1 MLTHIYNFLEKSVE
15 NFSEKIAFVEPFA
28 KERKEITYKEFD
40 LYSRKVASEIL
51 RKLNNDTLPLQKAIL
66 IILPKGID
74 CLISFFGV
82 ALSGNF
88 YTLLDEKSPKERI
101 EKVIEVLKPK
111 LLITSKDLNLDLNL
125 PTLYTQDFKSFNI
138 DENLIT
144 KAKEKHIDTNLL
156 YVLFTSGSTGIPKG
170 VSIAHK
176 SVIDYAFHF
185 CEAFEVDENEII
197 ANQAPLYVDAS
208 LPDIL
213 ATIKPSATLHLIPNY
228 LFVFPNKIL
237 DYLEQ
242 EKITM
247 IFWKPTVLIYFIKD
261 QDNLKNYPLKNL
273 NKILIGGEIMPIKQ
287 LNIWR
292 KHFPNALFA
301 NCYGPTEI
309 TDVCCYYILDREFSE
324 NEILPIGKA
333 YKNTEL
339 LVFDENMNFIS
350 PKQIG
355 VKGELFVRGTSL
367 SLGYYNDKEKT
378 KQAFVQNPLHDNY
391 LDLLYKT
398 GDIVSYNEF
407 GELLCYGRNDNR
419 IKFMGHRIEL
429 GEIESVINS
438 HSKIILCACIFKE
451 KIICFYESD
460 EELDF
465 KAFLKDKLPSYM
477 IPKNFI
483 KIEKFKL
490 NQNSKI
496 DRKALHELI

>member
-1 MLTHIYNFLEKSVE
+1 MTTHIYNFLEKSLIK
-15 NFSEKIAFVEPFA
+15 FSEKTAFVEPFA
-28 KERKEITYKEFD
+28 KERKEITYKDFD
-40 LYSRKVASEIL
+40 LFSKKLASEIL
-51 RKLNNDTLPLQKAIL
+51 KTLKNDNPTQVPVL

-88 YTLLDEKSPKERI
+88 YTLLDEKSPKERV

-111 LLITSKDLNLDLNL
+111 LFITSKDLKFNLDL
-125 PTLYTQDFKSFNI
+125 PTLYTQDFESFNI
-138 DENLIT
+138 DESLI
-144 KAKEKHIDTNLL
+144 KNAKEKHIDTNLL

-213 ATIKPSATLHLIPNY
+213 ATIKPSATLHLIPNH
-228 LFVFPNKIL
+228 LFAFPNKIL

-292 KHFPNALFA
+292 KHLPNALFA

-378 KQAFVQNPLHDNY
+378 KQAFIQNPLHDNY

-477 IPKNFI
+477 IPKHFI

>member
-1 MLTHIYNFLEKSVE
+1 MITHIYDFLEKSLIK
-15 NFSEKIAFVEPFA
+15 FSEKTAFVEPFA
-28 KERKEITYKEFD
+28 KERKEITYKDFD
-40 LYSRKVASEIL
+40 LFSKKLASEIL
-51 RKLNNDTLPLQKAIL
+51 KTLKNDNPTQAPVL

-88 YTLLDEKSPKERI
+88 YTLLDEKSPKERV

-111 LLITSKDLNLDLNL
+111 LFITSKDLKFNLDL
-125 PTLYTQDFKSFNI
+125 PTLYTQDFESFNI
-138 DENLIT
+138 DESLI
-144 KAKEKHIDTNLL
+144 KNAKEKHIDTNLL

-213 ATIKPSATLHLIPNY
+213 ATIKPSATLHLIPNH
-228 LFVFPNKIL
+228 LFAFPNKIL

-292 KHFPNALFA
+292 KHLPNALFA

-378 KQAFVQNPLHDNY
+378 KQAFIQNPLHDNY

-477 IPKNFI
+477 IPKHFI

>member
-1 MLTHIYNFLEKSVE
+1 MTTHIYDFLEK
-15 NFSEKIAFVEPFA
+15 NLIKFSEKTAFVEPFA
-28 KERKEITYKEFD
+28 KERKEITYKDFD
-40 LYSRKVASEIL
+40 LFSKKLASEIL
-51 RKLNNDTLPLQKAIL
+51 KTLKNDNPTQAPVL
-66 IILPKGID
+66 IILPKGIN

-88 YTLLDEKSPKERI
+88 YTLLDEKSPKERV

-111 LLITSKDLNLDLNL
+111 LFITSKDLKFNLDL
-125 PTLYTQDFKSFNI
+125 PTFYTQDFESFNI
-138 DENLIT
+138 DESLI
-144 KAKEKHIDTNLL
+144 KNAKEKHIDTNLL

-213 ATIKPSATLHLIPNY
+213 ATIKPSATLHLIPNH
-228 LFVFPNKIL
+228 LFAFPNKIL

-292 KHFPNALFA
+292 KHLPNALFA

-378 KQAFVQNPLHDNY
+378 KQAFIQNPLHDNY

-477 IPKNFI
+477 IPKHFI

>member
-1 MLTHIYNFLEKSVE
+1 MTTHIYDFLEKSLIK
-15 NFSEKIAFVEPFA
+15 FSEKTAFVEPFA
-28 KERKEITYKEFD
+28 KERKEITYKDFD
-40 LYSRKVASEIL
+40 LFSKKLASEIL
-51 RKLNNDTLPLQKAIL
+51 KTLKNDNPTQVPVL

-88 YTLLDEKSPKERI
+88 YTLLDEKSPKERV

-111 LLITSKDLNLDLNL
+111 LFITSKDLKFNLDL
-125 PTLYTQDFKSFNI
+125 PTLYTQDFESFNI
-138 DENLIT
+138 DESLI
-144 KAKEKHIDTNLL
+144 KNAKEKHIDTNLL

-170 VSIAHK
+170 VSIAHR

-213 ATIKPSATLHLIPNY
+213 ATIKPSATLHLIPNH
-228 LFVFPNKIL
+228 LFAFPNKIL

-292 KHFPNALFA
+292 KHLPNALFA

-378 KQAFVQNPLHDNY
+378 KQAFIQNPLHDNY

-477 IPKNFI
+477 IPKHFI

>member
-1 MLTHIYNFLEKSVE
+1 MTTHIYNFLEKSLIK
-15 NFSEKIAFVEPFA
+15 FSEKTAFVEPFA
-28 KERKEITYKEFD
+28 KERKEITYKDFD
-40 LYSRKVASEIL
+40 LFSKKLASEIL
-51 RKLNNDTLPLQKAIL
+51 KTLKNDNPTQAPVL

-88 YTLLDEKSPKERI
+88 YTLLDEKSPKERV

-111 LLITSKDLNLDLNL
+111 LFITSKDLKFNLDL
-125 PTLYTQDFKSFNI
+125 PTLYTQDFESFNI
-138 DENLIT
+138 DESLI
-144 KAKEKHIDTNLL
+144 KNAKEKHIDTNLL

-213 ATIKPSATLHLIPNY
+213 ATIKPSATLHLIPNH
-228 LFVFPNKIL
+228 LFAFPNKIL

-292 KHFPNALFA
+292 KHLPNALFA

-378 KQAFVQNPLHDNY
+378 KQAFIQNPLHDNY

-477 IPKNFI
+477 IPKHFI

>member
-1 MLTHIYNFLEKSVE
+1 MTTHIYDFLEKSLIK
-15 NFSEKIAFVEPFA
+15 FSEKTAFVEPFA
-28 KERKEITYKEFD
+28 KERKEITYKDFD
-40 LYSRKVASEIL
+40 LFSKKLASEIL
-51 RKLNNDTLPLQKAIL
+51 KTLKNDNPTQAPVL

-88 YTLLDEKSPKERI
+88 YTLLDEKSPKERV

-111 LLITSKDLNLDLNL
+111 LFITSKDLKFNLDL
-125 PTLYTQDFKSFNI
+125 PTLYTQDFESFNI
-138 DENLIT
+138 DESLI
-144 KAKEKHIDTNLL
+144 KNAKEKHIDTNLL

-213 ATIKPSATLHLIPNY
+213 ATIKPSATLHLIPNH
-228 LFVFPNKIL
+228 LFAFPNKIL

-292 KHFPNALFA
+292 KHLPNALFA

-378 KQAFVQNPLHDNY
+378 KQAFIQNPLHDNY

>member
-1 MLTHIYNFLEKSVE
+1 MTTHIYDFLEKSLIK
-15 NFSEKIAFVEPFA
+15 FSEKTAFVEPFA
-28 KERKEITYKEFD
+28 KERKEITYKDFD
-40 LYSRKVASEIL
+40 LFSKKLASEIL
-51 RKLNNDTLPLQKAIL
+51 KTLKNDNPTQAPVL

-88 YTLLDEKSPKERI
+88 YTLLDEKSPKERV

-111 LLITSKDLNLDLNL
+111 LFITSKDLKFNLDL
-125 PTLYTQDFKSFNI
+125 PTLYTQDFESFNI
-138 DENLIT
+138 DESLI
-144 KAKEKHIDTNLL
+144 KNAKEKHIDTNLL

-213 ATIKPSATLHLIPNY
+213 ATIKPSATLHLIPNH
-228 LFVFPNKIL
+228 LFAFPNKIL

-292 KHFPNALFA
+292 KHLPNALFA

-367 SLGYYNDKEKT
+367 SLGYYNDKEKS
-378 KQAFVQNPLHDNY
+378 KQAFIQNPLHDNY